1 MAESILDKCVSD
13 KSILDKSN
21 VVYLMTNKLNL
32 MRYVGKTTKKL
43 RRRLY
48 EHKCIKGNQNT
59 YIGRAIAFYG
69 WENFSVEILEE
80 CADAKQLNEREIY
93 WIAKLNTKAP
103 NGYNLTEGGAGCT
116 GYEVN
121 YKTRYTRSLSNP
133 RKRPV
138 RCLENGV
145 IYESLAAAARATE
158 IGIKYISRN
167 CTGSR
172 THALKLHFE
181 FVNKELREK
190 AELRKKQK
198 KNLSK
203 RPIICL
209 DTGEIFESAAEAARH
224 FNILAS
230 TICSVCRGKL
240 IRSGGMKFEYLDQ
253 PLSEENRLRERK
265 RPAAVKIFCVTTGEI
280 FNTIAAAAKHFGLST
295 MSINQVCCGKCRHAK
310 GYVFEFVDEKLKAEA
325 EIKRQKLCIM
335 KKAVLCE
342 ETGIVYE
349 SISKAAK
356 AFNVSVTSI
365 KNACNSEKTVG
376 GYHFE
381 FVK

>member
-1 MAESILDKCVSD
+1 MDEDILEKSCV
-13 KSILDKSN
+13 I
-21 VVYLMTNKLNL
+21 YLLTNKFDL
-32 MRYVGKTTKKL
+32 MQYVGQTNRKL
-43 RRRLY
+43 RVRLCA
-48 EHKCIKGNQNT
+48 HKNNPSG
-59 YIGRAIAFYG
+59 YIGRAITKYG
-69 WENFSVEILEE
+69 LENFKVEILEE
-80 CADAKQLNEREIY
+80 CETPEQLNEREIY

-103 NGYNLTEGGAGCT
+103 NGYNLTEGGTGCT

-145 IYESLAAAARATE
+145 IYESLAAAARATG

-167 CTGSR
+167 CTGAR

-190 AELRKKQK
+190 AELKQNQK
-198 KNLSK
+198 KDFRK

-230 TICSVCRGKL
+230 TICGVCRGKV

-280 FNTIAAAAKHFGLST
+280 FNTIAAAAKHFELST
-295 MSINQVCCGKCRHAK
+295 MSIKQVCCGKCRHSK

-325 EIKRQKLCIM
+325 EIKRQKLRIM
-335 KKAVLCE
+335 KKAVLCHK
-342 ETGIVYE
+342 
-349 SISKAAK
+349 SHA
-356 AFNVSVTSI
+356 
-365 KNACNSEKTVG
+365 
-376 GYHFE
+376 
-381 FVK
+381 